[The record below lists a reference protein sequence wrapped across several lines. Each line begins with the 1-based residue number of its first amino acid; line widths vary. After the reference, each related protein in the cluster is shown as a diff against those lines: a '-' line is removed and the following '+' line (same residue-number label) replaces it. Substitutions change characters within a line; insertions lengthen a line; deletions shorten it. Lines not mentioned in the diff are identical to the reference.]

1 MVIVVGTKHSGS
13 EFLLPTLQ
21 QSGLRRVAWKPVEQ
35 GKWHPADSVV
45 RAPMSAL
52 KWVGTRED
60 RVVGLVRDWRTYAAT
75 ERAAGPSRLPPEVTW
90 WFQNMRMI
98 NGLARRGSPFLLVGF
113 DRLVSSPA
121 AANRRILRFLNRP
134 AIAEVPQAFRPERQA
149 YSSAVLRRVEM
160 LAFDRLVEAVE
171 GEQLLT
177 RSDLMR
183 FAAVTDALRERF
195 PRVRGVGTLR
205 VSSARVQRL
214 AAAK

>member
-21 QSGLRRVAWKPVEQ
+21 QSGLRRVAWQPVEQ
-35 GKWHPADSVV
+35 GRWHPADSVV

-52 KWVGTRED
+52 QWVGTRED
-60 RVVGLVRDWRTYAAT
+60 RVVGLVRDWRTYAAM
-75 ERAAGPSRLPPEVTW
+75 EGASGPKRLPPEVTW

-113 DRLVSSPA
+113 ERLVQTPGPA
-121 AANRRILRFLNRP
+121 SRRILRFLGRP
-134 AIAEVPQAFRPERQA
+134 SVTELPQPFQAERHA
-149 YSSAVLRRVEM
+149 YSSAVLRRVE
-160 LAFDRLVEAVE
+160 LRAFDRLVDAVE
-171 GEQLLT
+171 GEQMLT
-177 RSDLMR
+177 RTDLMR

-205 VSSARVQRL
+205 VQSPRVQRL